1 MTLVTDAVVAF
12 GSLGL
17 TTAVAVGIRFGFRR
31 GRDLGEP

>member
-1 MTLVTDAVVAF
+1 MITDALLAF

-17 TTAVAVGIRFGFRR
+17 TAAVAICIRFGFRR

>member
-1 MTLVTDAVVAF
+1 MITDALLAF

-17 TTAVAVGIRFGFRR
+17 TAAVAIAIRFGFRR

>member
-1 MTLVTDAVVAF
+1 MITDALLAF

-17 TTAVAVGIRFGFRR
+17 TAAVAIGIRFGFRR

>member
-1 MTLVTDAVVAF
+1 MITDALLAF

-17 TTAVAVGIRFGFRR
+17 TTAVAIGIRFGFRR